1 MKRWY
6 TQTQE
11 QGVGMDI
18 EGKEPGETWDIYRM
32 KMEREKR
39 GEDGEGGRRRAEG
52 VTGRGWILR
61 LSDLT

>member
-1 MKRWY
+1 
-6 TQTQE
+6 
-11 QGVGMDI
+11 MDI